1 MAEGLGLTLYE
12 VSQRNKLLYE
22 EANQKTNKLKLE
34 LSNKEKLRAD
44 AVAYYEREFIRT
56 GGIMLYGTFLDLTR
70 LTMLKRRKQFEN
82 AANSYI
88 NDLEHELKNATIEEE
103 TFYQIY
109 VDSVQAYQNYIN
121 SV

>member
-1 MAEGLGLTLYE
+1 
-12 VSQRNKLLYE
+12 
-22 EANQKTNKLKLE
+22 
-34 LSNKEKLRAD
+34 
-44 AVAYYEREFIRT
+44 
-56 GGIMLYGTFLDLTR
+56 MLYGTFLDLTR